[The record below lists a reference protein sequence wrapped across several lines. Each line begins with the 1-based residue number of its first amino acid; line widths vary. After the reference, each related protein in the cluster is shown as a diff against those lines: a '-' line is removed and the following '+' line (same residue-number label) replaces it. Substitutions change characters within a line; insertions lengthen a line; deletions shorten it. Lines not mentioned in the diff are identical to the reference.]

1 MERIIKRVMHQ
12 NRGYIREPT
21 REPTFLC
28 SFPKS
33 GRTWLRFIL
42 GNYFNQTFD
51 LGLTVDLHTLFYI
64 LPNYEDNPE
73 RGPKAYRYLGQKQI
87 PFILSSH
94 SEYRDE
100 FVNRDVI
107 FMVRMIYDVLPSLYF
122 QRSKHLKK
130 YNGDLKEFIRDPER
144 GVGRLMRYLNSWSGH
159 LADTRSTI
167 LTYEELHENTSGAVS
182 RVLSFLG
189 LTTDEKLLRDAI
201 ERSSFTKMQEIELK
215 KGIAG
220 HEYDRGDPNS
230 RRMREGMVGGYHK
243 HLDAS
248 DQEYIRRE
256 CNATAT
262 PETGRLMS
270 KFQLL

>member
-1 MERIIKRVMHQ
+1 
-12 NRGYIREPT
+12 
-21 REPTFLC
+21 
-28 SFPKS
+28 
-33 GRTWLRFIL
+33 LRFIL

-51 LGLTVDLHTLFYI
+51 LGLTIDLHNLFYI

-73 RGPKAYRYLGQKQI
+73 RGPKAYRYRGQKQI
-87 PFILSSH
+87 PLILSTH
-94 SEYRDE
+94 LEYQDE
-100 FVNRDVI
+100 FMNRDVI

-130 YNGDLKEFIRDPER
+130 YDGDLKEFIRDPEK

-159 LADTRSTI
+159 LADARSMV

-189 LTTDEKLLRDAI
+189 LATDGNLLREAI

-220 HEYDRGDPNS
+220 HEYDRSDPNS
-230 RRMREGMVGGYHK
+230 RRMREGMVGGYNK

-248 DQEYIRRE
+248 DQEYIRGE
-256 CNATAT
+256 CKATAT
-262 PETGRLMS
+262 PETSLLIS
-270 KFQLL
+270 KFHLL